1 MGGLAVANAL
11 VVDDQGLVRAG
22 MRSLLER
29 ASSRYAVHEAASC
42 EEAIARL
49 SAGAFELA
57 FLDLHLGGCESGLDI
72 LRFIRDRELPCK
84 AIMLSGDD
92 ARETVL
98 HCIALGASGYITKA
112 SEDSLV
118 FEKAIR
124 SVLDGSVY
132 LPAAML
138 QRANPRPGA
147 AGAAVPAGG
156 TPQSLGLSARQSEV
170 LYHLCQGLSNKAIA
184 RRMGIGEGTVRKSY
198 VSELLRFFSVSR
210 RTELMIEVS
219 RRQLRLTSPQG

>member
-1 MGGLAVANAL
+1 MMSRLAVANAL

-29 ASSRYAVHEAASC
+29 ATSRHAVHEASCC
-42 EEAIARL
+42 EEAIAKL
-49 SAGAFELA
+49 DSMPFELA
-57 FLDLHLGGCESGLDI
+57 FLDLHLGGLESGLDI
-72 LRFIRDRELPCK
+72 LRFIREKDLPCR

-92 ARETVL
+92 AGDTVL

-112 SEDSLV
+112 SDDSLV

-132 LPAAML
+132 LPASML
-138 QRANPRPGA
+138 QRSGPRTG
-147 AGAAVPAGG
+147 PAPALGG
-156 TPQSLGLSARQSEV
+156 TPESLGLSARQGEV

-184 RRMGIGEGTVRKSY
+184 RQMGIGEGTVRKSY

-219 RRQLRLTSPQG
+219 RRQLRLTPPVR